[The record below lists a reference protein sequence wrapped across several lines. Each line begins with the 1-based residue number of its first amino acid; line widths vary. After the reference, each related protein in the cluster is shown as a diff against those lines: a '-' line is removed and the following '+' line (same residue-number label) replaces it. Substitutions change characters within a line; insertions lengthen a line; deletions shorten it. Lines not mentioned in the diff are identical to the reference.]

1 MIEGTR
7 LVKNLYWVPVEGELY
22 NNRARY
28 HIRRLM
34 NEQGRVFK
42 KGLDCVSP
50 RGLYNFVCYRS
61 HMKLHTL
68 QKISDE
74 LGVKLETLLRPHPD
88 E

>member
-1 MIEGTR
+1 MKHSTD
-7 LVKNLYWVPVEGELY
+7 VTHKLYWKPIEGELY

-34 NEQGRVFK
+34 HEKGFTFK
-42 KGLDCVSP
+42 HGLKDMSA
-50 RGLYNFVCYRS
+50 RGLYNFVCYGS
-61 HMKLHTL
+61 HIKLHTL
-68 QKISDE
+68 QKVADA

>member
-1 MIEGTR
+1 MKQGTEITT
-7 LVKNLYWVPVEGELY
+7 KLYWVPVDGELY

-34 NEQGRVFK
+34 HEQGLTFK
-42 KGLDCVSP
+42 KGLKCVSA

-68 QKISDE
+68 QKIADE
-74 LGVKLETLLRPHPD
+74 LGVKVETLLRPHPD